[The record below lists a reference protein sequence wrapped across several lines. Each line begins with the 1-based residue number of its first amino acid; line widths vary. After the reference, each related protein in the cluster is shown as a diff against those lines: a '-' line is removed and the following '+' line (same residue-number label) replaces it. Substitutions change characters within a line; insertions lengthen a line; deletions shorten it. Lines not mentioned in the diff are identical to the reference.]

1 MRDMP
6 FALAGHRRVCCH
18 IEEMLASMT
27 KILSWNL
34 NGLRAAVKNGFVD
47 WLERAQ
53 PDILCLQETRMLPE
67 DLEGTLHAPL
77 GYQSF
82 WNPAEKK
89 GYSGTGIYS
98 RIAPK
103 SVTNMGVPEFDAEGR
118 LQVAEF
124 DDFTVL
130 NGYWPNS
137 QSERKRL
144 EYKLAFCA
152 VLLDLANGLVK
163 RKRNVLICGDFN
175 IAHQPID
182 LARPKENENN
192 AGYYIEER
200 EAMGRLLDAGYT
212 DTFRSLHPEAVEYS
226 WWSYRMKARPKNIGW
241 RIDCM
246 CVNRS
251 FLPRVKA
258 AWIAG
263 DVNGSDHCPVGVEIG

>member
-1 MRDMP
+1 
-6 FALAGHRRVCCH
+6 
-18 IEEMLASMT
+18 MT
-27 KILSWNL
+27 TILSWNV
-34 NGLRAAVKNGFVD
+34 NGLRAAIRNGFVD
-47 WLERAQ
+47 WLEASQ
-53 PDILCLQETRMLPE
+53 PDILCLQETRVLPE
-67 DLEGTLHAPL
+67 ELEETIRAPF
-77 GYQSF
+77 GYRSW

-89 GYSGTGIYS
+89 GYSGTAIYS
-98 RIAPK
+98 RTAPK
-103 SVTNMGVPEFDAEGR
+103 SVTSMGVPEFDAEGR

-137 QSERKRL
+137 QAERARL

-152 VLLDLANGLVK
+152 VLLELADGLV
-163 RKRNVLICGDFN
+163 RQGRNVLICGDFN

-200 EAMGRLLDAGYT
+200 EAMGRLLGAGYA

-226 WWSYRMKARPKNIGW
+226 WWSYRMNARPKNIGW

-246 CVNRS
+246 CVNRA
-251 FLPRVKA
+251 FIPRVKA